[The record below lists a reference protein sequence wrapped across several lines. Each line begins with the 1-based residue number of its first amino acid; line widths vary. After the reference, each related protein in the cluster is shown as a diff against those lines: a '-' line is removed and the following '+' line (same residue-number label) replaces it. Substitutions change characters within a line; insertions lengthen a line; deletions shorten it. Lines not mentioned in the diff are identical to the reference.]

1 MKNETVDEIQ
11 KTSGNLYCSLDGALV
26 EDVKQFSMFLAAF
39 DIILSLVAFLGNTLI
54 LDALRK
60 ESSIR
65 PPFGPQK
72 VEKYL
77 KKAKK
82 ARKRLRLRSDV
93 PYHHTRKK
101 TSTLVKEK
109 YANFIKSILSSSS
122 KMLLSIL
129 LILDR

>member
-1 MKNETVDEIQ
+1 MENETVDEIQ

-39 DIILSLVAFLGNTLI
+39 NIILSLVAFLGNTLI

-72 VEKYL
+72 VEKKF
-77 KKAKK
+77 KKREKT
-82 ARKRLRLRSDV
+82 RKRLRLRSDV
-93 PYHHTRKK
+93 PYNHTRKK
-101 TSTLVKEK
+101 DFHLSKREICEFYK
-109 YANFIKSILSSSS
+109 KRFIIEF
-122 KMLLSIL
+122 
-129 LILDR
+129 

>member
-1 MKNETVDEIQ
+1 
-11 KTSGNLYCSLDGALV
+11 
-26 EDVKQFSMFLAAF
+26 MFLAAF

-65 PPFGPQK
+65 PPFGSQK
-72 VEKYL
+72 VEKNL

>member
-1 MKNETVDEIQ
+1 METETADEIQ
-11 KTSGNLYCSLDGALV
+11 KTAGNLYCSLDEALV
-26 EDVKQFSMFLAAF
+26 KEVKQFLIFLAAF
-39 DIILSLVAFLGNTLI
+39 NIILSLVAFLGNTLI

-72 VEKYL
+72 VEKKF
-77 KKAKK
+77 KKREKT
-82 ARKRLRLRSDV
+82 RKRLRLRSDV
-93 PYHHTRKK
+93 PYNHTRKK